1 MFKKSIAFLLVLT
14 FLLELAKQATDLD
27 PLNMDIYL
35 EKTNIYL
42 NIIKLLLNRR
52 MTEEAGYIIKDAHNI
67 KDELAMAKT
76 KLTKSFKNN
85 RELESNLEA
94 IEKLFLEYI
103 QNPWENHEEAMKG
116 NLFQ

>member
-1 MFKKSIAFLLVLT
+1 
-14 FLLELAKQATDLD
+14 
-27 PLNMDIYL
+27 MD
-35 EKTNIYL
+35 NPF
-42 NIIKLLLNRR
+42 
-52 MTEEAGYIIKDAHNI
+52 H
-67 KDELAMAKT
+67 KT